1 MDSIHL
7 PNPISLPTTFGAPP
21 SPLQPGQV
29 VQALVLEL
37 IESDIFRLQLPQV
50 TVDVKSDVPLKTGS
64 TITLAVKGNGP
75 NARLVIYSDEPA
87 RLLIAQNGTPG
98 AARRQPIGEA
108 VILTRTIAASAKAAV
123 DSPLSRAPPT
133 PASSTLLTPERA
145 LSEAVR
151 VAATRQS
158 GAAPLFANIEQI
170 AKTPD
175 VPAPVRAAAS
185 QVAALRVPLDMSLTG
200 RNVKQAFVRSGILL
214 EPKLAQAARPQA
226 SPDLSE
232 MPAAPSG
239 DLKAA
244 LLVFRQVL
252 KTWAEDT
259 ALPGSQAQRGAPVR
273 MAAPAAVPTVAPAPP
288 IAPTPVRPDAAPAL
302 TLDPASIKHIVSS
315 LADVPADVAR
325 AAPLL
330 SPEEATS
337 LAKSVAI
344 QLGVR
349 ETPDHPAANPNGG
362 PPPPYRGAALS
373 AQPSAAPSIG
383 ADISPHETAERL
395 LTETEGVIARTTLLQ
410 SASLPEQSAQRAE
423 PAAQRWTFEVPF
435 VTPQGTSVAQF
446 EISREGRGTQADAPA
461 SVWRARF
468 SLDVEPMGPVH
479 ALVAVAGPRTSV
491 TLWAE
496 RVATATRLNDHAAML
511 GEALRAAELE
521 PADFQFR
528 TGAPPVVT
536 RQAVPGRFM
545 DRAT

>member
-21 SPLQPGQV
+21 PPLQPGEV

-37 IESDIFRLQLPQV
+37 IESDLFRLQLPHA
-50 TVDVKSDVPLKTGS
+50 TVDVKSDVPLKMGS

-75 NARLVIYSDEPA
+75 NARLVIYADESA
-87 RLLIAQNGTPG
+87 RPLIAQNGARAT
-98 AARRQPIGEA
+98 ARRQPIGEA
-108 VILTRTIAASAKAAV
+108 VILTRTIIPSAKAAV
-123 DSPLSRAPPT
+123 DSPLSRAAPPAA
-133 PASSTLLTPERA
+133 ASSPPLAPERA

-170 AKTPD
+170 ANAPD

-185 QVAALRVPLDMSLTG
+185 QVAALRVPLDISLTG
-200 RNVKQAFVRSGILL
+200 RDVKQAFVRSGILL

-252 KTWAEDT
+252 KTWADDT
-259 ALPGSQAQRGAPVR
+259 ALQGSQAQRGAPVR
-273 MAAPAAVPTVAPAPP
+273 MAAAAAAPTVAPA
-288 IAPTPVRPDAAPAL
+288 PVRPDAAPAL
-302 TLDPASIKHIVSS
+302 TLDPASIIRIVSS
-315 LADVPADVAR
+315 LADVPADVSP
-325 AAPLL
+325 AAPML
-330 SPEEATS
+330 SPEQAPS
-337 LAKSVAI
+337 LAKSGAL
-344 QLGVR
+344 QLGAR
-349 ETPDHPAANPNGG
+349 ETPDPPAAYQNGG

-373 AQPSAAPSIG
+373 AQPPAAPSIG

-423 PAAQRWTFEVPF
+423 PAAR
-435 VTPQGTSVAQF
+435 
-446 EISREGRGTQADAPA
+446 R
-461 SVWRARF
+461 
-468 SLDVEPMGPVH
+468 
-479 ALVAVAGPRTSV
+479 
-491 TLWAE
+491 
-496 RVATATRLNDHAAML
+496 
-511 GEALRAAELE
+511 
-521 PADFQFR
+521 
-528 TGAPPVVT
+528 
-536 RQAVPGRFM
+536 
-545 DRAT
+545 